1 MPSIPLSQN
10 ISPEKKEKKL
20 KKIKES
26 INLDSSIEKK
36 INKDKKKRNLS
47 DSDECMTTDSEKKKS
62 KKKEKK
68 RKLSEDEDERSE
80 TSSETVNLKG
90 KKSKKIELIDEEEE
104 EKEEVEENP
113 NAVSNFRISEPLRN
127 KLRAN
132 GIEALFPIQAMTF
145 NIILDG
151 SDLVGRARTGQ
162 VITSILF
169 DELVYLYVF
178 INALSLSYSFVP
190 M

>member
-1 MPSIPLSQN
+1 MPSISLSQN
-10 ISPEKKEKKL
+10 ISPEKKDKKM
-20 KKIKES
+20 KKIKDS

-36 INKDKKKRNLS
+36 IKKDKKKRTLS
-47 DSDECMTTDSEKKKS
+47 DSDEFTATDSEKKS

-80 TSSETVNLKG
+80 TSSERGEPVNLKE
-90 KKSKKIELIDEEEE
+90 KKSKKIKLEVEEEE
-104 EKEEVEENP
+104 EKEQVEENP

-127 KLRAN
+127 KLKSK

-145 NIILDG
+145 DIILDG

-162 VITSILF
+162 VILSLLF
-169 DELVYLYVF
+169 DNEFVIFVF
-178 INALSLSYSFVP
+178 Q